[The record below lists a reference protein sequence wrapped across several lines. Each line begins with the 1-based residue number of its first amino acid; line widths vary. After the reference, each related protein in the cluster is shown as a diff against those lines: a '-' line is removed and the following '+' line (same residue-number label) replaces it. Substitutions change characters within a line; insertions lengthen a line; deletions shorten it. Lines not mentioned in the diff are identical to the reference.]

1 MYFIKKLVLAS
12 SLFLSSVAA
21 SAASFS
27 SVVVLGDSLSDMG
40 RILQITSTTPGL
52 TPEPVAPYFDGR
64 FSNGPVAVEYLT
76 NLVALAPLTIER
88 NFAYGGA
95 KTGPDPDYFNL
106 DNNDPNTANTG
117 LLQQLGMFQTAL
129 PGLGITPAT
138 TLFVVWAGA
147 NDFATPAAIQNP
159 QPTSDRAVG
168 NIQTVIGGL
177 ASLGAQHFLV
187 PQLPDLG
194 ATPRAAFIEQ
204 FGVPSLGIGPIDS
217 FRAGATYASTVFN
230 QQLVSQISA
239 FDAANPNID
248 IALYDTF
255 GAMHEV
261 IADPTGALFGITD
274 TTNMCI
280 ATPACVGGSVA
291 DQAKFLF
298 WDDQHP
304 TTRAH
309 EILGQRFAA
318 AVPEPEAYVLMLAGL
333 LVIGRVARRRAIC
346 GTSEAV

>member
-1 MYFIKKLVLAS
+1 MHFNLIKKLVLAS
-12 SLFLSSVAA
+12 TFFLCSLAA

-40 RILQITSTTPGL
+40 RILDITSTTPGL
-52 TPEPVAPYFDGR
+52 IPEPVAPYYNGR

-76 NLVALAPLTIER
+76 NLVAPAPLTIQR

-95 KTGPDPDYFNL
+95 KTGPDPNFFGF

-129 PGLGITPAT
+129 PSLGITPAT

-147 NDFATPAAIQNP
+147 NDFATPGAIQDP
-159 QPTSDRAVG
+159 GATSVRAVN

-177 ASLGAQHFLV
+177 AGLGAQHFLV
-187 PQLPDLG
+187 PLLPDLG
-194 ATPRAAFIEQ
+194 ATPRAAIIEQ
-204 FGVPSLGIGPIDS
+204 VGVPSLGIGPIAF
-217 FRAGATYASTVFN
+217 FRAGASFASTVFN
-230 QQLVSQISA
+230 SQLASQISA

-248 IALYDTF
+248 IAFYNTF
-255 GAMHEV
+255 GLMREA
-261 IADPTGALFGITD
+261 IANPGAFGITD
-274 TTNMCI
+274 TTSMCI
-280 ATPACVGGSVA
+280 ATPACVGGDA
-291 DQAKFLF
+291 TEQAKFLF
-298 WDDQHP
+298 WDSQHP

-318 AVPEPEAYVLMLAGL
+318 AVPEPESYVLMLAGL
-333 LVIGRVARRRAIC
+333 LVIGRVARKRAM
-346 GTSEAV
+346 